1 MMRWVTG
8 GCELVLAIPFLGGL
22 IVIGTGYVALGLM
35 LLLHIVT
42 LVLST
47 NQKEPGYGSIAGI
60 ITSVLA
66 WIPFVGWFL
75 HGLTAILLIISAVR
89 KADYRER

>member
-8 GCELVLAIPFLGGL
+8 GCELILAIPILGGL
-22 IVIGTGYVALGLM
+22 IVIGTGYVALGVM
-35 LLLHIVT
+35 LLLHIIA

-47 NQKEPGYGSIAGI
+47 NQKEPGYGSIMGI
-60 ITSVLA
+60 LTSVLA

-75 HGLTAILLIISAVR
+75 HGLTAILLIVSAVQ
-89 KADYRER
+89 KTEYRER